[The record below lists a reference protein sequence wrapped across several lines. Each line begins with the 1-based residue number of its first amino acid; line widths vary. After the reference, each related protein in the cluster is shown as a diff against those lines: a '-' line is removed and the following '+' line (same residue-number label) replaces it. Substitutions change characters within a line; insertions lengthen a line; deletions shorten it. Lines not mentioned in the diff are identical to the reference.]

1 MGVSEQIQQETQRPR
16 PTLRLECL
24 PWTSCFLGAMTFAR
38 VGRSIRER
46 AAAPQAHADVPM
58 ANCASVWTVVRVSRM
73 SERSTDWQKWHN
85 EYDDPDS
92 RLSERL
98 RVVQAHVAAALDER
112 AVQPGPIRIISM
124 CSGQGRD
131 VIGALANHPRRHHVA
146 AMLVELDEGL
156 AEASRAGA
164 IAAGLAGVSVRC
176 TDASTTDSY

>member
-1 MGVSEQIQQETQRPR
+1 
-16 PTLRLECL
+16 
-24 PWTSCFLGAMTFAR
+24 
-38 VGRSIRER
+38 
-46 AAAPQAHADVPM
+46 
-58 ANCASVWTVVRVSRM
+58 M

-98 RVVQAHVAAALDER
+98 RVVQAHVCAALDER
-112 AVQPGPIRIISM
+112 AGRPGPIRIISM

-156 AEASRAGA
+156 AEAARAGA